1 MFFLLRMAFWLTVIL
16 AVLPVFV
23 TYDNT
28 PSQNGAAKFSAGDA
42 VSAATAAVSD
52 LSQFCTRRPEACEAG
67 MQAAAAVGASAQ
79 TGVKILYG
87 YIQNRTA
94 ADAEPAITRTGS
106 VSARKTA
113 QVKPAAKISPVA
125 GPQQDTLS
133 TSDLAPAWR
142 GPSLS
147 RGSGA

>member
-1 MFFLLRMAFWLTVIL
+1 
-16 AVLPVFV
+16 
-23 TYDNT
+23 
-28 PSQNGAAKFSAGDA
+28 
-42 VSAATAAVSD
+42 
-52 LSQFCTRRPEACEAG
+52 

-94 ADAEPAITRTGS
+94 ADAEPAISRTGS

-113 QVKPAAKISPVA
+113 QAKPAVTVSPAA

-133 TSDLAPAWR
+133 TSDLAPAWHI
-142 GPSLS
+142 PSAV
-147 RGSGA
+147 RNPGA

>member
-23 TYDNT
+23 THDNA
-28 PSQNGAAKFSAGDA
+28 PSSNGAAAKFSAGDA
-42 VSAATAAVSD
+42 IGAATAAVAD
-52 LSQFCTRRPEACEAG
+52 LGQFCSRRPEACETG

-94 ADAEPAITRTGS
+94 ADAEPAISRTGS
-106 VSARKTA
+106 VNARKTA
-113 QVKPAAKISPVA
+113 QAKPAATGSAIT
-125 GPQQDTLS
+125 GQRNTLS

-142 GPSLS
+142 GPGSA
-147 RGSGA
+147 RDSGA